1 MTIRW
6 MGQRKIKMT
15 RTTSYKLVTPFSAM
29 VLFLLATNRAYT
41 NEPDVTK
48 KEAIIRLQGKAA
60 FYQKA
65 MIMKQLEVDAEKKK
79 VEENNA
85 LVKSCNAIPDGS
97 WEDMKNFKM
106 KPSEEYQKCQSNA
119 KHP

>member
-1 MTIRW
+1 MTS
-6 MGQRKIKMT
+6 T
-15 RTTSYKLVTPFSAM
+15 PSYKLVTCISGI
-29 VLFLLATNRAYT
+29 VLFLLATNRGYT
-41 NEPDVTK
+41 IEPDVTK

-65 MIMKQLEVDAEKKK
+65 IIMKQLEVDAEKKK
-79 VEENNA
+79 VDENNA
-85 LVKSCNAIPDGS
+85 LVKSCAAIPDRS
-97 WEDMKNFKM
+97 WEDMKNFKV